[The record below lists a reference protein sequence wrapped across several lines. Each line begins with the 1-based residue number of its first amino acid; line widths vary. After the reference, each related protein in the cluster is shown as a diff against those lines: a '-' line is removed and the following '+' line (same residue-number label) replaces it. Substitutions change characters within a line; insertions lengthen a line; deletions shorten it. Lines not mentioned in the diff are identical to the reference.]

1 MCIFANSCFIVASHL
16 VASLTMIAALANMDQ
31 RSKESPINPHTLCP
45 FLRIGPCESLKPK
58 IIDLAK
64 QGRSPVGAAAV
75 GALVALKEPRESH
88 VHCVIPGSLIG
99 TVPHDVHI
107 SSILVYLGNTL
118 PRLDAEIG
126 NTTSLN
132 DADDLPFV
140 LRANGGCRAP
150 HTSLLGL
157 TCIRFRGAQR
167 RTHAE
172 DSANYLVV
180 ECSSTHCGDLDIIE
194 VMQL

>member
-1 MCIFANSCFIVASHL
+1 M
-16 VASLTMIAALANMDQ
+16 
-31 RSKESPINPHTLCP
+31 
-45 FLRIGPCESLKPK
+45 KPK

-75 GALVALKEPRESH
+75 EALVALKEPRESH
-88 VHCVIPGSLIG
+88 VHRVILGSLMG

-107 SSILVYLGNTL
+107 SSILAYLGNTL

-126 NTTSLN
+126 NTTSPN
-132 DADDLPFV
+132 DAGDLPFV
-140 LRANGGCRAP
+140 LRGSGGCHARR
-150 HTSLLGL
+150 TSLLGL

-167 RTHAE
+167 RTRAE
-172 DSANYLVV
+172 DSVNYLVV